1 MYNIIY
7 LQLNLFI
14 YLKVKPNAE
23 VGVTFSLH
31 HNTKG

>member
-7 LQLNLFI
+7 LPLNLFI
-14 YLKVKPNAE
+14 YMKEKLNAE